1 MAEASQRPR
10 MESLLSSFPAPPSF
24 IPPSPS
30 PMMLAYDRSSRA
42 SSELEFNPPPTRPP
56 TMPLP
61 PLPAGGGVSE
71 LGLDALMLLCN
82 TPSRRTSVAS
92 KRMSRMSDTNV
103 VLPGAR
109 PSHMAPMQPPSS
121 VSLPDDHPAEP
132 AAPAHR
138 RPSVLPPP
146 VPSPPPCETPVPR
159 RPASPDIQH
168 ILATTPR
175 PLVRRMLPHN
185 LGARRASTGA
195 SSSPSLIHSTASS
208 QSSSDND
215 DDILAPGEQSDSSI
229 DTRTPLPHLMV
240 KAGVLSP
247 YSKILITPAEDSA
260 PRPAPGSS
268 KNSLILKDGR
278 DTQRR
283 KNRHRDGRLLRE
295 GVGLTTGLGW
305 SDSEDEDA
313 PIPHSL
319 PLPTYLDIL
328 QRRLYLQSLPL
339 AHVVWRLI
347 R

>member
-1 MAEASQRPR
+1 MADASQRPR

-42 SSELEFNPPPTRPP
+42 SSELEFANPPPTRPP

-61 PLPAGGGVSE
+61 PVPAGGGVSE

-109 PSHMAPMQPPSS
+109 PSHMAPMTPPSS
-121 VSLPDDHPAEP
+121 VSLPDDHPP
-132 AAPAHR
+132 LDR
-138 RPSVLPPP
+138 RRSALPPP
-146 VPSPPPCETPVPR
+146 APSPPLPPPCETPVPR

-215 DDILAPGEQSDSSI
+215 DDVLAAGEQSDSSI

-247 YSKILITPAEDSA
+247 YSKILITPAEASSQGA
-260 PRPAPGSS
+260 ASGSS
-268 KNSLILKDGR
+268 KNSLLLKDGR

-305 SDSEDEDA
+305 SDRCA
-313 PIPHSL
+313 AIC
-319 PLPTYLDIL
+319 Y
-328 QRRLYLQSLPL
+328 
-339 AHVVWRLI
+339 
-347 R
+347 